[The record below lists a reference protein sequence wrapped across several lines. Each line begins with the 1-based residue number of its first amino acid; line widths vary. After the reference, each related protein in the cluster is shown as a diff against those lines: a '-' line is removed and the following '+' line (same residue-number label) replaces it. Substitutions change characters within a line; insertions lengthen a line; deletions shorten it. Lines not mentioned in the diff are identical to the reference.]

1 MKNQYLDYA
10 VSFFNKLN
18 LGTNIVNV
26 GEPLPDDI
34 DLGLRK
40 AIMSKKTESIL
51 DFEGINQSFID
62 QHIIYMLTDIYSC
75 HSIIIPI
82 PEQELNTALFVG
94 PYLTEISGIHRT
106 IAICDKL
113 GIPKNLRVFI
123 NQFFATIPSIS
134 DSSVLEAF
142 LETLG
147 ENIYGPG
154 LFKIEYLKQ
163 QESGDAEYLPTMDK
177 DNYEDIMERLEYRYK
192 LEEKVIDCISRGDFN
207 AAMKYST
214 DQAITNIDNRS
225 TNTLRSKKNNMLAFN
240 TICRKGAERGN
251 VHPVHLDEM
260 SRRMAIL
267 IENMTSPNQVQDVHR
282 EILKKY
288 CNMVQR
294 NSTTGYSPTMQKVIN
309 HIMLSLTDTDL
320 TLQSTADSLGL
331 NKSYLATLF
340 KKETGKTFTTYVND
354 KRIDH
359 AIFLLNSSDLQVQEI
374 ASSCGIPDVTY
385 FTRIFKKE
393 KGMTPKQYR
402 KMLSQK

>member
-1 MKNQYLDYA
+1 
-10 VSFFNKLN
+10 
-18 LGTNIVNV
+18 
-26 GEPLPDDI
+26 
-34 DLGLRK
+34 
-40 AIMSKKTESIL
+40 
-51 DFEGINQSFID
+51 
-62 QHIIYMLTDIYSC
+62 
-75 HSIIIPI
+75 
-82 PEQELNTALFVG
+82 
-94 PYLTEISGIHRT
+94 
-106 IAICDKL
+106 
-113 GIPKNLRVFI
+113 
-123 NQFFATIPSIS
+123 
-134 DSSVLEAF
+134 
-142 LETLG
+142 
-147 ENIYGPG
+147 
-154 LFKIEYLKQ
+154 
-163 QESGDAEYLPTMDK
+163 
-177 DNYEDIMERLEYRYK
+177 
-192 LEEKVIDCISRGDFN
+192 
-207 AAMKYST
+207 MKYST
-214 DQAITNIDNRS
+214 DQVITNIDNRS